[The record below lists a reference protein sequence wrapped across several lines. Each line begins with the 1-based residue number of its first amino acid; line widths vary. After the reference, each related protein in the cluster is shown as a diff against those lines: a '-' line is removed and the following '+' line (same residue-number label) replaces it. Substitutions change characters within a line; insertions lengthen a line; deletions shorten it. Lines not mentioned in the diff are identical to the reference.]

1 VNRATQPPPQA
12 DLTGLQLRLRPR
24 ARLVE
29 LDLAGDLDLASA
41 PRLEAAVRWLRTRY
55 HRTIVLD
62 TRHLDFVDLH
72 GYRAL
77 RAALDADADDDRGP
91 RTIYVVGDVLA
102 RFQHHLAAAID
113 AATAMGQNGSGRS
126 VPTS

>member
-1 VNRATQPPPQA
+1 M
-12 DLTGLQLRLRPR
+12 GLQLRLRPR

-29 LDLAGDLDLASA
+29 LDLAGDLDLTTA
-41 PRLEAAVRWLRTRY
+41 PRLEAAMWWLRARY

-62 TRHLDFVDLH
+62 TRRLDFVDLH

-77 RAALDADADDDRGP
+77 RAALDADDDRGP